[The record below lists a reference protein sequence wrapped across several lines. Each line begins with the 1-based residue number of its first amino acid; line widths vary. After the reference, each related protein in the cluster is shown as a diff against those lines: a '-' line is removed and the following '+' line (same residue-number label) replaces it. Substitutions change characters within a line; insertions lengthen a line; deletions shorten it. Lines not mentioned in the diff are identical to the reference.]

1 VGVDTAKLSNVAD
14 SINAADAINVADA
27 TNKTHITDITA
38 AENVADATNTADLTD
53 KRFFSALEAR
63 IGYRFSDPA
72 LLARALSHTSWVN
85 ESSDPEERSNETL
98 EFLGDAVLELG
109 VSALIYERC
118 EGLGEGVMTTLR
130 ARLVRSES
138 LASMARML
146 DLGAF
151 LRLGVGAE
159 RGGERENDS
168 VLEDAFE
175 ALLGAIYLDGGAEA
189 ARFAV
194 RRLFETEIEA
204 QASRLSGGG
213 SIHDYKT
220 LLQIE
225 LQKSGPVEIR
235 YETLS
240 EEGPDHGKTFTVR
253 VSANGVPL
261 GEGSGRTKKAAEQA
275 AAQAALRDIL

>member
-1 VGVDTAKLSNVAD
+1 MQD
-14 SINAADAINVADA
+14 
-27 TNKTHITDITA
+27 
-38 AENVADATNTADLTD
+38 
-53 KRFFSALEAR
+53 FSALEER
-63 IGYRFSDPA
+63 IGYRFSDTA

-85 ESSDPEERSNETL
+85 ESADSAARSNESL

-118 EGLGEGVMTTLR
+118 EGFGEGAMTTLR

-138 LASMARML
+138 LASMARRL

-175 ALLGAIYLDGGAEA
+175 ALLGAIFLDGGAEA
-189 ARFAV
+189 ARHAV
-194 RRLFETEIEA
+194 RRLFEAEVEA
-204 QASRLSGGG
+204 QASRLSVGGTMY
-213 SIHDYKT
+213 DYKT

-225 LQKSGPVEIR
+225 LQKSGPVDIR

-240 EEGPDHGKTFTVR
+240 EAGPDHDKTFTVR
-253 VSANGVPL
+253 VSAHGAPL

-275 AAQAALRDIL
+275 AAQAALQDI